1 MRCGTGVLAQRG
13 RDGRRAARLFGA
25 VAALGEANT
34 LLMWRTHQV
43 EIARNVA
50 RARALLDDA
59 TWGAA
64 WADGQALTL
73 EQAISEALTATP

>member
-1 MRCGTGVLAQRG
+1 
-13 RDGRRAARLFGA
+13 
-25 VAALGEANT
+25 
-34 LLMWRTHQV
+34 MWRTHEV
-43 EIARNVA
+43 EIARNVT